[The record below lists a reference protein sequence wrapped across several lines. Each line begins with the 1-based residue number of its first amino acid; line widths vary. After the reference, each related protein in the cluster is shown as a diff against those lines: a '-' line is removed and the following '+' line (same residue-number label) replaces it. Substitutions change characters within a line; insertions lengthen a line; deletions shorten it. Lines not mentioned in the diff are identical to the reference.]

1 MMGESDVDA
10 SRAILLFAVVNLTL
24 IFPGLTKVAVGK
36 PQLMN
41 LLLCFL
47 VTIPLLLF
55 NFDGQEESI
64 VQDIENIVRCHCHA
78 LDHGLTAEKKDLNP
92 EILCTLHPQAPENA

>member
-24 IFPGLTKVAVGK
+24 IDLPGLTKVAVGK

-55 NFDGQEESI
+55 NF
-64 VQDIENIVRCHCHA
+64 
-78 LDHGLTAEKKDLNP
+78 
-92 EILCTLHPQAPENA
+92 